1 MLDRLKICWC
11 AKFKAVDFNWIFLRV
26 VKQISQVRWA
36 TASLP
41 GFQKAPV
48 LSGCPVGAPGQ
59 APRWAVSAR
68 PAWAGPGGPCRGA
81 AVCTEMGCLGHVA
94 GWQDVRSRLGVDVGN
109 SNQRCFLV
117 LCKIQVSISARLPVC
132 GSPRR
137 HRRKGYSAPRSTLTV
152 LPMFV

>member
-59 APRWAVSAR
+59 APRWAVSAG

-94 GWQDVRSRLGVDVGN
+94 GWQDVRSRLCVDVGN
-109 SNQRCFLV
+109 SNQRCFWFCARSRCPFPPGYLPV
-117 LCKIQVSISARLPVC
+117 ARLAGIAGRV
-132 GSPRR
+132 
-137 HRRKGYSAPRSTLTV
+137 TLHPA
-152 LPMFV
+152 LP